1 MEKVLLALGFRQ
13 VEEYLRQ
20 LLNKEFIFCGATVYR
35 EGIIPAITKNNPD
48 VVVILETL
56 DGHTDIMDIVY
67 EITQKFPQT
76 RIVFVAKERQPGD
89 ALLASLVNYRVY
101 DILHDSKIHVDEIAR
116 LIRTPNEYK
125 DVRHLQPKPVYN
137 EKKNKMLFEAPDIPV
152 EEKVVVQTKEVE
164 VYVDNQPNKK
174 EGPTKESKEDIQRQ
188 EHTKE
193 NSTIPVQKIN
203 PIQEPKEKKTL
214 KETNEMEKPV
224 SLEDKEEKENTK
236 KSVLPFFSKKT
247 EKTEEAEETEEE
259 WKRKKSWL
267 KNTLTSTTTQKT
279 NKIISFIG
287 SRGGVGNTTIAFNTA
302 LHLANQKHDV
312 LYVEMSKFAPSV
324 NYLYNIGH
332 PSKGIDSA
340 LRYLEEK
347 KIEKVNEAITC
358 SLDLKE
364 DEDNP
369 FFKNFK
375 QFPDG
380 LDFIFYSEDFISGR
394 KQVELP
400 KHMYKELFF
409 YFLFQLEYDYIILDL
424 PVYYKTEEV
433 RDALLYSNHIFST
446 ITQDVASIGQSVT
459 FLRELMQKGVD
470 VKQKCKVVVNKWEKT
485 DLKLREIEE
494 WYADSLFNEALLEK
508 DFFIQVPNTYKES
521 INANRLG
528 IPLLL
533 YKKNALI
540 KDAVDKIEHIIYS

>member
-1 MEKVLLALGFRQ
+1 MKKVLLALGFRQ

-332 PSKGIDSA
+332 PNKGIDSA